1 MVVVVVVQDCA
12 LILQMMRYK
21 DIFSFLLFFFKSIFV
36 FESMI
41 ITMIIIIILPNSETA
56 NKNNDLITVFT
67 AF

>member
-21 DIFSFLLFFFKSIFV
+21 DIFSFIFLKSLFV

-41 ITMIIIIILPNSETA
+41 ITMIIIIIIPNSETA